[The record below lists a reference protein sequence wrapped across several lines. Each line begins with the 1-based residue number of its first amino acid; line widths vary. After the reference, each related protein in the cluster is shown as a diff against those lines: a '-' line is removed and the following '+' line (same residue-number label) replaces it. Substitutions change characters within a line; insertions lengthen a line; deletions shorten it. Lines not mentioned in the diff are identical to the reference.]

1 MRLLLP
7 SESQRVIVEALAAAG
22 KREVGGI
29 LMGEHVQ
36 EGVFR
41 VASVTVQ
48 TDGGSFAFF
57 VRAVKNFLRPL
68 TEFFHKT
75 NHQYTLFNYLGEWH
89 SHHSFVLT
97 PSSQDAASMR
107 DLVEDPQVGA
117 RFAVL
122 LIVRL
127 SSDQKLAGSVT
138 VFVAGGERQEGELTI
153 EGESS

>member
-7 SESQRVIVEALAAAG
+7 SESQRVIVDALSAAG
-22 KREVGGI
+22 KREIGGI

-36 EGVFR
+36 ESVFR

-57 VRAVKNFLRPL
+57 VRAVKDFLRPL
-68 TEFFHKT
+68 TEFFNKT
-75 NHQYTLFNYLGEWH
+75 KCQYTRFNYLGEWH
-89 SHHSFVLT
+89 SHHSFALT

-107 DLVEDPQVGA
+107 DLVDDPRVGA
-117 RFAVL
+117 QFAVL

-127 SSDQKLAGSVT
+127 NSDQKLAGSVT
-138 VFVAGGERQEGELTI
+138 VFAPGGEQREGELII
-153 EGESS
+153 EGDGL